1 MAALEAA
8 AKQQQNCEQSS
19 QLFSTQLGI
28 RQQLGLPPPTI
39 NFQLPPPPAFLPG
52 NPMGNS
58 FFTVPPPP
66 PPFSLQQQQQ
76 LPQNFSTPPPS
87 TYQQINQI
95 VTSSHQN
102 LEAQTF
108 NTEQLPCSS
117 DPSKSSNSSF
127 EKIHSETSSF
137 PSYQY
142 SRGYRGRRGRYSNYH
157 HHHQQQHYRE
167 HNQQN
172 IRRSESPPKQQQ
184 QEENVSTSSTISL
197 REKRK
202 NNEYES
208 PLARMANNR
217 Y

>member
-1 MAALEAA
+1 
-8 AKQQQNCEQSS
+8 
-19 QLFSTQLGI
+19 
-28 RQQLGLPPPTI
+28 
-39 NFQLPPPPAFLPG
+39 
-52 NPMGNS
+52 MGNS

-117 DPSKSSNSSF
+117 SIDPSKSSNSSF

-137 PSYQY
+137 PSYQH
-142 SRGYRGRRGRYSNYH
+142 SRGYFANIELDRPHFFLPMFFRFI
-157 HHHQQQHYRE
+157 YRMVR
-167 HNQQN
+167 HLAFFNPN
-172 IRRSESPPKQQQ
+172 FPFYPR
-184 QEENVSTSSTISL
+184 EN
-197 REKRK
+197 K
-202 NNEYES
+202 N
-208 PLARMANNR
+208 
-217 Y
+217 